1 MAKANLFISNFS
13 FMKKFIFK
21 VFSFT
26 IILLLIISALNLSVP
41 FYWGNEVMAKKME
54 YLLNNSSKDYNTF
67 FVGSSH
73 TYRHINPLI
82 FDSITNC
89 KSFNLGASGMG
100 HLEANFILEN
110 FLKNYNRDDTFNVF
124 LKNTKLW
131 QINDKNLHSVR
142 TKYYLDFKRTVWA
155 VKYWFNKSPKNLKQV
170 YSHVISYLEN
180 ILCIGKIKEI
190 LFFHFYPD
198 NSELEVM
205 INQNGFYSL
214 DQELM
219 LGDNKELLVRKNK
232 FQRKKNKDKSEKNS
246 TYIKVKK
253 IEASG
258 LDNLPS
264 KKNINFYKLGRFI
277 LKEDYFFDRG
287 HFNEVGASLYSTKIG
302 ESFAKL
308 DKVCN

>member
-21 VFSFT
+21 VFSFA
-26 IILLLIISALNLSVP
+26 IILLLVISALNLSVP
-41 FYWGNEVMAKKME
+41 FYWGNDVMTKKME
-54 YLLNNSSKDYNTF
+54 YLLNNTSNDYNTF

-89 KSFNLGASGMG
+89 KSFNLGAPAMG

-110 FLKNYNRDDTFNVF
+110 FLNHYNHDDTFNVF

-131 QINDKNLHSVR
+131 QIKDKNLHSVR

-155 VKYWFNKSPKNLKQV
+155 VKYWFNKSPKNFKQV
-170 YSHVISYLEN
+170 HSHVISYLEN

-198 NSELEVM
+198 NSELDVM
-205 INQNGFYSL
+205 IDQNGFYSL
-214 DQELM
+214 DQELK

-232 FQRKKNKDKSEKNS
+232 FQRKKNKGKAEKNS
-246 TYIKVKK
+246 ENIKIRKMD
-253 IEASG
+253 SSN
-258 LDNLPS
+258 LNNLPT
-264 KKNINFYKLGRFI
+264 NENYYRLGKFR
-277 LKEDYFFDRG
+277 LTEDYFFDRG
-287 HFNEVGASLYSTKIG
+287 HFNNKGASLYSTKIG
-302 ESFAKL
+302 ESFIKL